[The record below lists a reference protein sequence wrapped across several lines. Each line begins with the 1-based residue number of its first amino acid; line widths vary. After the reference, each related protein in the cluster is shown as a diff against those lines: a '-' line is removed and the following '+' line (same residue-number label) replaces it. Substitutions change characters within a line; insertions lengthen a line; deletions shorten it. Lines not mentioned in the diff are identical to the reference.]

1 MEKSQANA
9 AKASVHVHVLL
20 QILPVSVCFLANIT
34 FVLLQIFFMAF
45 DHMCLQIVRS
55 TKILGTYLTCD
66 HTVCM
71 NLKMPCEV
79 PFLEHISTFV
89 TFDLLMPFAVLV
101 QFGFGH
107 KRFST
112 LTCMVKHGLDLVK
125 SKIELA
131 LNMPKNNSYPIV
143 LSK

>member
-1 MEKSQANA
+1 MRLCILSSRQFEQTLKDSQWRK
-9 AKASVHVHVLL
+9 AKQMQPKPLCMSMCLL

-55 TKILGTYLTCD
+55 TKILGTYLTCN

-79 PFLEHISTFV
+79 PFLEHFSTFV
-89 TFDLLMPFAVLV
+89 TFDLLMPLAVLV

-112 LTCMVKHGLDLVK
+112 PTCMVKHGLDQ
-125 SKIELA
+125 
-131 LNMPKNNSYPIV
+131 
-143 LSK
+143 

>member
-1 MEKSQANA
+1 
-9 AKASVHVHVLL
+9 
-20 QILPVSVCFLANIT
+20 
-34 FVLLQIFFMAF
+34 
-45 DHMCLQIVRS
+45 
-55 TKILGTYLTCD
+55 
-66 HTVCM
+66 M

-79 PFLEHISTFV
+79 PFLEHFSTFV
-89 TFDLLMPFAVLV
+89 TFDLLMPLAVLV

-112 LTCMVKHGLDLVK
+112 LTCMVKHGLDLVN